1 MERRE
6 FLLRTMKAGAA
17 VIIPVTV
24 VSCSKDDNN
33 DPDPPGGNGNG
44 NDIVIDLADQDYSL
58 LNTAG
63 NAIII
68 NNIIIANTGD
78 DHFVALSSV
87 CTHAGCQITYNHS
100 NGNFPCPCHGSV
112 FSADGAVVTGP
123 ATTAVRSYSIT
134 RDGSVLTVEL

>member
-6 FLLRTMKAGAA
+6 FLLRTVKAGAA

-24 VSCSKDDNN
+24 VSCSKDDDN
-33 DPDPPGGNGNG
+33 DPDPQNGN
-44 NDIVIDLADQDYSL
+44 NIVIDLADQDYSL

-78 DHFVALSSV
+78 DQFVALSSI
-87 CTHAGCQITYNHS
+87 CTHAGCRISYNHS

-112 FSADGAVVTGP
+112 FAADGSVITGP
-123 ATTAVRSYSIT
+123 ASTAVRSYTIT
-134 RDGSVLTVEL
+134 RDGSVLTIEL